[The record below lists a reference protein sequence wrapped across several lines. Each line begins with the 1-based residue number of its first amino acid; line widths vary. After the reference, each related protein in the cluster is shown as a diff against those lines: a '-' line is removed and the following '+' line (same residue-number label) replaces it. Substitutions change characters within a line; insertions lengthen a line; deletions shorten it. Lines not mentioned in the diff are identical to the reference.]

1 MSLFFRMNRLFATL
15 VAVLAISTATS
26 ALSVSAG
33 TAVDDLKLA
42 DPMTDVTALTV
53 DFAPKVLI
61 YIQFSEPV
69 ILADGWFVTSSTKVP
84 IEYELS
90 VVDKS
95 TFQVTLMPA
104 DADTAFRLYVF
115 SANVLPQKR
124 SSSTMSD
131 DVKFS
136 IKFVGSTTI

>member
-1 MSLFFRMNRLFATL
+1 MYLFFRMNRLFSTL
-15 VAVLAISTATS
+15 VAVLAISTATF

-33 TAVDDLKLA
+33 TALDDLKLA
-42 DPMTDVTALTV
+42 DPMTDVTALTA
-53 DFAPKVLI
+53 DFAPKVFI
-61 YIQFSEPV
+61 YIQFIEPV
-69 ILADGWFVTSSTKVP
+69 MLADGWFLTGSTKAP
-84 IEYELS
+84 IVYELS

-115 SANVLPQKR
+115 SANVLLEKR

-131 DVKFS
+131 DVRFS
-136 IKFVGSTTI
+136 IKFVGSTNI